1 MISSGVNTL
10 LSCVDITN
18 RSANISVPSTQE
30 SHLKTMNL
38 KAIRT
43 DGGTQQRAQIS
54 EETVQAYADLIKD
67 GVEFPPVTVFYDGED
82 SWLADG
88 HHRWLAHERAGKAS
102 ISVHV
107 LPGSQ
112 RDAVLYS
119 VSANANHG
127 LTRTQEDKRKAV
139 KTILEDFEWS
149 DWSDREIARKC
160 AVSLQLVQAVKH
172 EHLEGERVSSR
183 AMNNKGTSK
192 RKIEAP
198 KEEPVIQDD
207 EIVQELVAANE
218 ELTDRLAVAAME
230 ATDEEKKLAEQT
242 IQDLREKIRV
252 LEIEL
257 QSVKISRDTFQNENA
272 QLKKQVAALNRE
284 LKKAA

>member
-1 MISSGVNTL
+1 M
-10 LSCVDITN
+10 
-18 RSANISVPSTQE
+18 
-30 SHLKTMNL
+30 KTMNL

-43 DGGTQQRAQIS
+43 DGGTQQRAEIS
-54 EETVQAYADLIKD
+54 EETVQVYADLIKD
-67 GVEFPPVTVFYDGED
+67 GVEFPAVTVFYDGEE

-102 ISVHV
+102 IAVHV

-112 RDAVLYS
+112 RDAILHS
-119 VSANANHG
+119 VSANASHG
-127 LTRTQEDKRKAV
+127 LARTQEDKRKAV

-172 EHLEGERVSSR
+172 EHLQGERVSAR

-192 RKIEAP
+192 VKRKIEAVEP
-198 KEEPVIQDD
+198 EPVIQDD

-230 ATDEEKKLAEQT
+230 ATDEEKKLAETT

>member
-1 MISSGVNTL
+1 M
-10 LSCVDITN
+10 
-18 RSANISVPSTQE
+18 
-30 SHLKTMNL
+30 KTKNL

-43 DGGTQQRAQIS
+43 EGCTQQRAQIS
-54 EETVQAYADLIKD
+54 EETVQSYAELIKE
-67 GVEFPPVTVFYDGED
+67 GAEFPPVTVFYDGEE

-102 ISVHV
+102 IAVHMI
-107 LPGSQ
+107 PGSQ

-172 EHLEGERVSSR
+172 EHLQGERVSSR
-183 AMNNKGTSK
+183 VMNNKGTSK
-192 RKIEAP
+192 RKIEAVEP
-198 KEEPVIQDD
+198 EPVIQDD

-218 ELTDRLAVAAME
+218 ELTDRLVVAAME
-230 ATDEEKKLAEQT
+230 ATDEEKKLAETT

-272 QLKKQVAALNRE
+272 QLKKQIAALNRE

>member
-1 MISSGVNTL
+1 M
-10 LSCVDITN
+10 
-18 RSANISVPSTQE
+18 
-30 SHLKTMNL
+30 KTMNL

-67 GVEFPPVTVFYDGED
+67 GAEFPPVTVFYDGEE

-102 ISVHV
+102 IAVHV

-112 RDAVLYS
+112 RDAILHS
-119 VSANANHG
+119 VSANASHG
-127 LTRTQEDKRKAV
+127 LARTQEDKRKAV

-172 EHLEGERVSSR
+172 EHLQGERVSAR

-192 RKIEAP
+192 KRKIEAVEP
-198 KEEPVIQDD
+198 EPVIQDD

-242 IQDLREKIRV
+242 IQELREKIRV

-272 QLKKQVAALNRE
+272 QLKKQIAALNRE